1 MPIKAVFFD
10 AAGTLIKSAAPVGES
25 YALLAKR
32 YGLEVSPEEITE
44 RFRTCFSSAP
54 PLAFPGAETENLQGL
69 ERQWWRELVG
79 KIFQPY
85 GHFARFN
92 DYFSELF
99 SYFGRSEA
107 WSLYPEIKETLAA
120 LREHGLILEVV
131 SNFDSRLYG
140 ILDGLGLAG
149 WFDSVVISSRVGYA
163 KPAPEIFHAAL
174 RLHRLKPGEALH
186 VGDSLDKDAA
196 GASNAGLMGVLV
208 DRDGGVVLEP
218 PLQVRNLT
226 ELVALVESLR

>member
-1 MPIKAVFFD
+1 M
-10 AAGTLIKSAAPVGES
+10 KSATPVGES
-25 YALLAKR
+25 YALLAKK
-32 YGLEVSPEEITE
+32 YGLEVLPEEITE

-54 PLAFPGAETENLQGL
+54 PLAFPGAQTENLQGL
-69 ERQWWRELVG
+69 ERQWWKELVRR
-79 KIFQPY
+79 IFQPY
-85 GHFARFN
+85 GHFAHFN

-107 WSLYPEIKETLAA
+107 WSLYPESKETLAA
-120 LREHGLILEVV
+120 LREQGLILEVV

-174 RLHRLKPGEALH
+174 RFHRLKPEEALH
-186 VGDSLDKDAA
+186 VGDSPDKDAA

-208 DRDGGVVLEP
+208 DRDGGVVLESP
-218 PLQVRNLT
+218 PQVRNLT
-226 ELVALVESLR
+226 ELVALVERLR